1 MLFFLY
7 FYFPS
12 FILRSVLTTTQKNLK
27 NVIREKKK
35 LPEISRLHLILVY
48 LRICGTK
55 RGLLLSALG
64 KITIVFTQ
72 AWCVHIKLSSRF
84 FFDALE
90 CVSNATHDAA
100 SLFKTIGWI
109 WVALFAL
116 HELNVLCPAL
126 LANELGRTKQNGR
139 RESCAW
145 HVSKINWTAVSG
157 RWNRPIT
164 YLKAKTW
171 LCKAGGV

>member
-1 MLFFLY
+1 VLFFYIFL
-7 FYFPS
+7 FPS

-72 AWCVHIKLSSRF
+72 A
-84 FFDALE
+84 
-90 CVSNATHDAA
+90 
-100 SLFKTIGWI
+100 
-109 WVALFAL
+109 
-116 HELNVLCPAL
+116 
-126 LANELGRTKQNGR
+126 
-139 RESCAW
+139 
-145 HVSKINWTAVSG
+145 
-157 RWNRPIT
+157 
-164 YLKAKTW
+164 
-171 LCKAGGV
+171 